1 MDITISAISHLD
13 NMSNT
18 EHLIENAIVC
28 LEEKKSYEDFI
39 DTDVN
44 KRMFKLVKS
53 PPEEIWDMA
62 IYVYYTY
69 RESIVWKTEDE
80 LVKRYGYLVP

>member
-1 MDITISAISHLD
+1 
-13 NMSNT
+13 MSNT

-28 LEEKKSYEDFI
+28 LEENKSYEDFI
-39 DTDVN
+39 SADVN
-44 KRMFKLVKS
+44 ERMLKLVKS

-69 RESIVWKTEDE
+69 RESIIWKTEDKLE
-80 LVKRYGYLVP
+80 KAYGYKIKDE